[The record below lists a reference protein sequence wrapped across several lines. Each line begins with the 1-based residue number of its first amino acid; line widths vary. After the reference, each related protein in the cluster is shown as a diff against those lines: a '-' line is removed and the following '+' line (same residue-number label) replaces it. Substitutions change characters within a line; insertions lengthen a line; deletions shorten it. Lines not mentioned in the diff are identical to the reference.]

1 MGTTSSPVV
10 PPCTQVLPTECRRR
24 SPPHQSESTLSGL
37 VAPSWLPSLPSRLC
51 GSPSR
56 STTRQDHPL
65 STESASKFIIY
76 LPVQDCGF
84 LCAIFTFPAIMF
96 NLLIKANEIV
106 HVNKLTKTK

>member
-24 SPPHQSESTLSGL
+24 SSPHQSESTLSGL

-65 STESASKFIIY
+65 STESASK

-84 LCAIFTFPAIMF
+84 LCAIFTFPAMF

-106 HVNKLTKTK
+106 HVNKLMKTKSKK